1 MASRNEIDYEDIKT
15 WTEKFHSNHTYK
27 QYHDVEFPAEFFDE
41 EDILPIGFPEDWL
54 TEDMYKPTY
63 VNLTRDDESH
73 KVSRKRSAMARKHE
87 YDPNV
92 PKLDKKGVLTWG
104 AVRVNMIGTD
114 NEGNQILS
122 IRKGAGE
129 PIYMR
134 FSLTQSEIRKGG
146 KKAQWK

>member
-1 MASRNEIDYEDIKT
+1 
-15 WTEKFHSNHTYK
+15 
-27 QYHDVEFPAEFFDE
+27 
-41 EDILPIGFPEDWL
+41 
-54 TEDMYKPTY
+54 
-63 VNLTRDDESH
+63 
-73 KVSRKRSAMARKHE
+73 MARKHE

-104 AVRVNMIGTD
+104 AVRVSLVGTD

-134 FSLTQSEIRKGG
+134 FSLTQTEVRRGG
-146 KKAQWK
+146 KKAKWQ